1 MHVTVR
7 VCVLG
12 ITKDRPEIRIQNIKE
27 NFVMGY
33 QNIDA
38 VISAADLQAVR
49 DAFETI
55 VQKLPFLVTLTAE
68 ERRLF
73 KAGSDSLSFVEKALT
88 TAKDYPTILP
98 ASFDNAGFKKDVE
111 LFAALTELNS
121 LAASV
126 VSQIDDTRM
135 AVGREAI
142 QEGSQVYKYVQAGA
156 KTTPGLKTVAD
167 QLGERF
173 KRAGKKTKLPKPSA

>member
-1 MHVTVR
+1 M
-7 VCVLG
+7 
-12 ITKDRPEIRIQNIKE
+12 P
-27 NFVMGY
+27 Y

-38 VISAADLQAVR
+38 VISPADLQAVR
-49 DAFETI
+49 DAFATI

-68 ERRLF
+68 ERRRLF
-73 KAGSDSLSFVEKALT
+73 KAGPDSLSFVENAQVA
-88 TAKDYPTILP
+88 AKNNPEILP

-126 VSQIDDTRM
+126 ASQIDDTRM
-135 AVGREAI
+135 AVGSEAM
-142 QEGSQVYKYVQAGA
+142 QGGSQVYKYVQAGA

>member
-1 MHVTVR
+1 
-7 VCVLG
+7 
-12 ITKDRPEIRIQNIKE
+12 
-27 NFVMGY
+27 MGY

-68 ERRLF
+68 ERRRLF

-111 LFAALTELNS
+111 LFAVLTELHS

-126 VSQIDDTRM
+126 ASQIDDTRM
-135 AVGREAI
+135 AVGSEAM
-142 QEGSQVYKYVQAGA
+142 QEGSQIYKYVQAGA
-156 KTTPGLKTVAD
+156 KTTPGLKVVAE

-173 KRAGKKTKLPKPSA
+173 KRAGKKTKPPKLDA